1 MPRTLISDLPGGFG
15 NCSSRLNAS
24 GRCAAPPGSWRAL
37 PSLFGLA
44 PCGVYLASGFTVGAV
59 RSYRTISPLPRRWRF
74 RNGERT
80 RQARPTRVLRLQ
92 GGPPERG
99 VAEAVSFLWH
109 WPSMGFQTHVPDVIR
124 HTALRS
130 SDFPPP
136 ANRARARPPAATAR
150 SPCQRLVY
158 PSTNLAESGRTSHPS
173 SWEPRCAGKPGMGH
187 PRLVPCKSLRF
198 LLQIITSHRRTII
211 SWAVSRQTPV
221 LPYPRGCDGAKNR
234 VPPPPMGPTIAFFA
248 LFKSINTMFI
258 RYLLNAPANQLVTP
272 HHTKTVKSGLLL
284 PDFWPKY
291 AVFAHFQH
299 CCAAGGHPSSSKS
312 QCKPP
317 NIAASLCENLSSTG
331 GA

>member
-1 MPRTLISDLPGGFG
+1 LPRTLISDLPGGFG

-158 PSTNLAESGRTSHPS
+158 PSTNLAESGRTS
-173 SWEPRCAGKPGMGH
+173 
-187 PRLVPCKSLRF
+187 
-198 LLQIITSHRRTII
+198 
-211 SWAVSRQTPV
+211 PV
-221 LPYPRGCDGAKNR
+221 LLGTAMRRQARNGTPASRPLQKSPLPLADHYLSSAHNHL
-234 VPPPPMGPTIAFFA
+234 MGSFQT
-248 LFKSINTMFI
+248 NT
-258 RYLLNAPANQLVTP
+258 
-272 HHTKTVKSGLLL
+272 
-284 PDFWPKY
+284 
-291 AVFAHFQH
+291 
-299 CCAAGGHPSSSKS
+299 SSSV
-312 QCKPP
+312 P
-317 NIAASLCENLSSTG
+317 EG
-331 GA
+331 M